1 MIEQKITT
9 ESQPTLKSKHEQ
21 ILDIIDE
28 VTTNSKKLGI
38 AHLYTEDESYNG
50 KTVTLNGRPMLNF
63 GSCSYLGL
71 EIDER
76 LKQGAIDATQKFG
89 VHYSSSRA
97 YVSCGLY
104 AELEAL
110 MEKIFEAPV
119 NMMHTTT
126 LGHIAN
132 IPVLVGDNDYV
143 IMDSQVHECVNL
155 ACQLLKVRNI
165 PVEITRHNRMDI
177 LEDKIKELRNKY
189 DKIWYMA
196 DGVYSMYGDSA
207 PVEEIRHLLDT
218 YEQFHFYVDDAHGMS
233 WSGPRG
239 SGYINGALGKHPR
252 SYLTTSLGKGPGVG
266 GAVMVYNDER
276 TRDRVRNCGGTFI
289 FSGPIQP
296 PVLGALI
303 ESAKIHL
310 SPEIYERQAAL
321 KERVDYYK
329 RRAKE
334 LGLPLISETNSP
346 IFFTGVGKPA
356 VGYNMVK
363 RMVNMGFFIN
373 LSVFPSVSYN
383 KTGLRTTIT
392 LHHTFE
398 DIDRML
404 TTMAQQLPFALN
416 DTNQTMKDIY
426 KAFRLKEV

>member
-1 MIEQKITT
+1 MLEQKITT
-9 ESQPTLKSKHEQ
+9 TSQPNLKSKHDQ

-28 VTTNSKKLGI
+28 VTQNSKKLGI

-50 KTVTLNGRPMLNF
+50 KTVTLNSKPMLNF

-76 LKQGAIDATQKFG
+76 LKKGAIDATQKFG

-104 AELEAL
+104 GELESL
-110 MEKIFEAPV
+110 MEKIFGGYV
-119 NMMHTTT
+119 NITHTTT
-126 LGHIAN
+126 LGHMSN
-132 IPVLVGDNDYV
+132 IPVLVGDNDIV
-143 IMDSQVHECVNL
+143 LMDSQVHESVNL
-155 ACQLLKVRNI
+155 ACQLLKTRNI
-165 PVEITRHNRMDI
+165 PVEVTRHNRMDI
-177 LEDKIKELRNKY
+177 LEDKIKDLSGKY
-189 DKIWYMA
+189 EKIWYMA
-196 DGVYSMYGDSA
+196 DGVYSMYGDYTPIA
-207 PVEEIRHLLDT
+207 EIRELLDK
-218 YEQFHFYVDDAHGMS
+218 YEQFNFYVDDAHGMS
-233 WSGPRG
+233 WSGPNG
-239 SGYINGALGKHPR
+239 SGYVNGTMGKHPR
-252 SYLTTSLGKGPGVG
+252 CFLTTSLGKGPGVG
-266 GAVMVYNDER
+266 GAVLVYNDER

-321 KERVDYYK
+321 KERIAYYK

-334 LGLPLISETNSP
+334 LGLPLIGDTESP
-346 IFFTGVGKPA
+346 IFFTGVGKPT

-363 RMVNMGFFIN
+363 RLVNLGFFIN

-398 DIDRML
+398 DIDRLL
-404 TTMAQQLPFALN
+404 TAMADQLPYALN

>member
-1 MIEQKITT
+1 MGEKNFTT
-9 ESQPTLKSKHEQ
+9 ENQPTLKTKHEQ
-21 ILDIIDE
+21 ILDLIDE
-28 VTTNSKKLGI
+28 VTINSKKLGI
-38 AHLYTEDESYNG
+38 AHLYTEDEVYNG
-50 KTVTLNGRPMLNF
+50 KNVTLNGRPMLNF

-76 LKQGAIDATQKFG
+76 LKNGAIEATKKYG

-104 AELEAL
+104 AELESL
-110 MEKIFEAPV
+110 MEKIFEAPI
-119 NMMHTTT
+119 NLMHTTT
-126 LGHIAN
+126 LGHLGN
-132 IPVLVGDNDYV
+132 IPVLVGDNDYI
-143 IMDSQVHECVNL
+143 IMDSQVHESVHL
-155 ACQLLKVRNI
+155 ACQLVKSRNI
-165 PVEITRHNRMDI
+165 PVDVIRHNRMDL

-196 DGVYSMYGDSA
+196 DGVYSMYGDAA
-207 PVEEIRHLLDT
+207 PVDEIRQLLDT
-218 YEQFHFYVDDAHGMS
+218 YEQFNFYVDDAHGMS
-233 WSGPRG
+233 WKGERG
-239 SGYINGALGKHPR
+239 SGYINGAMGKHPR
-252 SYLTTSLGKGPGVG
+252 LFLTTSLGKGPGVG

-310 SPEIYERQAAL
+310 SPEIYERQESL
-321 KERVDYYK
+321 KQRIDYYK
-329 RRAKE
+329 ARGKE
-334 LGLPLISETNSP
+334 LGLPLIGNTDSP
-346 IFFTGVGKPA
+346 IFFTGVGKPT

-363 RMVNMGFFIN
+363 RMVNLGFFIN

-392 LHHTFE
+392 LHHSFE
-398 DIDRML
+398 DIDRLL
-404 TTMAQQLPFALN
+404 TTMADQLPYALN
-416 DTNQTMKDIY
+416 DTGQTMKDIY
-426 KAFRLKEV
+426 KTFRLKEV

>member
-1 MIEQKITT
+1 MLEQKITT
-9 ESQPTLKSKHEQ
+9 ASQPNLKSKHDQ

-28 VTTNSKKLGI
+28 VTQNSKKLGI

-50 KTVTLNGRPMLNF
+50 KTVTLNSKPMLNF

-76 LKQGAIDATQKFG
+76 LKKGAIDATQKFG

-104 AELEAL
+104 SELESL
-110 MEKIFEAPV
+110 MEKIFGGYV
-119 NMMHTTT
+119 NITHTTT
-126 LGHIAN
+126 LGHMSN
-132 IPVLVGDNDYV
+132 IPVLVGDNDIV
-143 IMDSQVHECVNL
+143 LMDSQVHESVNL
-155 ACQLLKVRNI
+155 ACQLLKTRNI
-165 PVEITRHNRMDI
+165 PVEVTRHNRMDI
-177 LEDKIKELRNKY
+177 LEDKIKDLSNKY
-189 DKIWYMA
+189 EKVWYMA
-196 DGVYSMYGDSA
+196 DGVYSMYGDYT
-207 PVEEIRHLLDT
+207 PVAEIRELLDK
-218 YEQFHFYVDDAHGMS
+218 YEQFNFYVDDAHGMS
-233 WSGPRG
+233 WSGPNG
-239 SGYINGALGKHPR
+239 SGYVNGTMGKHPR
-252 SYLTTSLGKGPGVG
+252 CYLTTSLGKGPGVG
-266 GAVMVYNDER
+266 GAVLVYNDER

-321 KERVDYYK
+321 KERITYYK
-329 RRAKE
+329 RRVKE
-334 LGLPLISETNSP
+334 LGLPLIGDTESP
-346 IFFTGVGKPA
+346 IFFTGVGKPT

-363 RMVNMGFFIN
+363 RLVNLGFFIN

-404 TTMAQQLPFALN
+404 TAMADQLPYALN